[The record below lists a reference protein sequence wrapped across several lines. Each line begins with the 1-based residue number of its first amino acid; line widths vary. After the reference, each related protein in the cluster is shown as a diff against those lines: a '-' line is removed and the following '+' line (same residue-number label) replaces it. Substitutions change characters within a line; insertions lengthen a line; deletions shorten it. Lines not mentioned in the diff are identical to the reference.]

1 MKEHKNRAW
10 KPEAESRSDLERYS
24 KAFQESMTK
33 SGPVA
38 GAGYTLLGAI
48 IMLGLI
54 GYWIDRWLGFS
65 PWFLLGGLL
74 LGIIIG
80 FYNLAMV
87 IWKR

>member
-1 MKEHKNRAW
+1 MRQHKNRSW
-10 KPEAESRSDLERYS
+10 KPETESGSDLERYS
-24 KAFQESMTK
+24 RAFQDYVRK
-33 SGPVA
+33 SAPA
-38 GAGYTLLGAI
+38 AAAGYTLIGAI
-48 IMLGLI
+48 LLLGLI
-54 GYWIDRWLGFS
+54 GYWVDRWSGHS